1 MDRRLT
7 LFVFLALL
15 PSALHAKDFGTIG
28 PVFPVTEPSL
38 LETIQLR
45 LRAMETSGELE
56 DLREQMQST
65 TKSYVNRPRPVQ
77 GLSKATEYASFEI
90 DLSITLERDL
100 ADHQGRI
107 FARAGTRVNPLAYSR
122 FNKRIIVFD
131 GDDPAQVT
139 FALSDG
145 NELDTLLVLTKG
157 APLQLMK
164 SHGRRFYFD
173 QQGVITGRFQIA
185 RLPSVI
191 TRQDPMMLVEEIP
204 LGEAE

>member
-15 PSALHAKDFGTIG
+15 PSASGAKDFGTIG
-28 PVFPVTEPSL
+28 PVFPVAEPSL

-45 LRAMETSGELE
+45 LRAMETSGELD

-122 FNKRIIVFD
+122 FNKRIIIFD

-173 QQGVITGRFQIA
+173 QQGVITGRFQIS